1 MARRKWEKSQLWR
14 KIVSG
19 TVSLSLILSL
29 FPLGDVNAYEGDT
42 RGSVNSIRRL
52 AKKYQNDIKS
62 AELELGINP
71 IDAGV
76 DITTEEY
83 ESIIVEFK
91 SLPRITSNALNS
103 GVQTY
108 SIEGGVEKDHS
119 DFNKFLSD
127 NSKEKLAT
135 TYSID
140 HFYYNSF
147 NGVSMKVKGTDI
159 SKLLDSGVVKY
170 IWKDEEV
177 RLDPEIMMEKM
188 EEGPS
193 TRMVTST
200 PLIQVD
206 KLRAEGITGKGIK
219 VGVIDTGI
227 DYNHPDLKGNYKEGG
242 YDFVD
247 GDNDPMETTYEDW
260 KQSGEAELNENGN
273 SYYTYHG
280 THVSGTIGAN
290 GKNAESEFAVK
301 GIAPEADIYGYRVL
315 GPFGVGNSS
324 DIIAAIEKSIDD
336 GMDVINLS
344 LGIQTPNPLY
354 PTSIA
359 CNNAAIAGVVPVVA
373 NGNAGP
379 NETTLGSPGSSSLAI
394 SVGASTT
401 NIALDKFKVK
411 TSTGVTANGKLLART
426 FKSIEDFT
434 NNEYEVVYGG
444 FGFENELLNVNA
456 KGKILI
462 LDRGYLSFGAKFEA
476 AKKAGAIGLII
487 ANNVPGEMNLYFG
500 EKTDIIPGISM
511 SMEEGKMLID
521 AIKDVSVGSEAIK
534 IKLALDGKTTT
545 EADKLADFSSR
556 GPALDE
562 TIKPDIVAPGVGI
575 FSTYPEY
582 INSPEDGIDYSTA
595 YSRIDGTSMAS
606 PHIAGVAALM
616 LQNNN
621 NLTPEQVKVAMM
633 NTAEDLVGDYA
644 VNAEGAGR
652 INAYNAVHS
661 DIAIQVLD
669 KCQSVNEFGEK
680 IEIDYTTGSLSFDRI
695 ARREADTNKSKKL
708 QVVNSGTTNKSFDV
722 SVKFSGEEVGA
733 KNANTNN
740 VTLDIARTV
749 KVEAGKTIDLDTIIN
764 IPANAELGRY
774 EGYITVRNSENP
786 TEDYRLPF
794 AVKYLTPGMNA
805 IELSRPAVSN
815 DLEMMHYAKAS
826 GISATI
832 SVSSPIST
840 MDVYVKDFETQEIV
854 GYVGQQDLS
863 ELPPGYSLTV
873 KALDGRASYF
883 PVDKDGNTDYV
894 RSALVDGKY
903 ILEFIA
909 IDQENGDKYKY
920 NYNVLVDNQDVQL
933 KMDKTP
939 GVYEITKDMFTTEEF
954 YGQDYEAYWVHGNAM
969 DNSIKELN
977 DMGYKNINNSN
988 ILISGFT
995 NGMPSVGLPVSENG
1009 DFKFGIEEMDI
1020 EYGVYEFSPMPTD
1033 IATSQNLYLPPRY
1046 FFVKEG
1052 APYTSVT
1059 LDKDEMQEGEDITA
1073 TIKVNNVTGSSFDAK
1088 LDYFYSFEI
1097 NDIKINEEL
1106 QHILDANKYRVN
1118 IQKEITGDVNRYLNL
1133 KLDVVDK
1140 DGIPVNISGDIAL
1153 LDVEF
1158 NLASDEENEFYKEY
1172 IQCRQMKVKDKE
1184 GNYVEMAYNGTYEG
1198 VMIKQKTSS
1207 IRVPQM
1213 GQGFYDVLD
1222 TGRDTSEL
1230 DKYIWVEDG
1239 EGNKYDLKYLERN
1252 QEYYLSNIPASTKEL
1267 RVVSSM
1273 PGHFKK
1279 AGKFVPSRDFYGELL
1294 GKSYYM
1300 AGTEFYRSLLGGETN
1315 DDGVIDILDA
1325 LEVEKYYGKK
1335 VDYTKNPVD
1344 FNFDGIVD
1352 VYDMDFIVYNF
1363 TGYNEQI
1370 ADRKEPA
1377 MSFEGR
1383 DLDDILKAV
1392 GYEDTIR
1399 LDEITIDKTNMTL
1412 ELGKTEKLTATLTP
1426 NNVPGIS
1433 LIWSSENEQIATVD
1447 ANGNVTAVAPGATT
1461 VIVKTND
1468 GRLSLKCAINVTKD
1482 GEVPTITGI
1491 TLEKPIMDVKI
1502 GEEFDL
1508 NFNLEPYNHLV
1519 KTAEFISSSNSIVS
1533 VVDGKA
1539 VAHKAGKVIVTVNIN
1554 SYTVFGTWEI
1564 NVTDTSTSL
1573 KSIALNEETLKLK
1586 KGESSQLE
1594 VTFDPADATNKNVT
1608 WSSSDEKIVKVV
1620 DGKVVAIGV
1629 GEAVV
1634 TVKSEDG
1641 GYTDTCKVT
1650 VLPTDIGLKS
1660 IKLNESKIKLKKGES
1675 SQLAVTFDPAD
1686 ATNKNVTWSSSDEK
1700 VATVVAGKVV
1710 AVGVGE
1716 AVVTVKSEDGGYTD
1730 TCKVTVLPTDIGL
1743 KSIKL
1748 NESKIK
1754 LKKGESSQLAVTF
1767 DPADATN
1774 KNVTW
1779 SSSDEKIV
1787 KVV

>member
-14 KIVSG
+14 KVVSG

-52 AKKYQNDIKS
+52 AEKYQNDIKS
-62 AELELGINP
+62 AELELGFNP
-71 IDAGV
+71 IDARV
-76 DITTEEY
+76 NITTEEY
-83 ESIIVEFK
+83 QSIIVEFK
-91 SLPRITSNALNS
+91 SLPRITANALNK
-103 GVQTY
+103 GIGTY
-108 SIEGGVEKDHS
+108 SIEGGADREHN
-119 DFNKFLSD
+119 DFNKFLED
-127 NSKEKLAT
+127 KLKEKSAT
-135 TYSID
+135 AYRVEHS
-140 HFYYNSF
+140 YYNSF

-159 SKLLDSGVVKY
+159 SKLLDSGVVKA

-177 RLDPEIMMEKM
+177 RVEPEVIQGKM
-188 EEGPS
+188 DEGIS
-193 TRMVTST
+193 SRMVTST

-206 KLRAEGITGKGIK
+206 KLRAEGITGKGVK

-260 KQSGEAELNENGN
+260 KQSGEAEHNESGN

-290 GKNAESEFAVK
+290 GENTESEFAVK

-315 GPFGVGNSS
+315 GPFGIGSSS
-324 DIIAAIEKSIDD
+324 DIIAAIEKSIAD

-401 NIALDKFKVK
+401 NIALDKFKIK
-411 TSTGVTANGKLLART
+411 TSNGVIANGKLLART
-426 FKSIEDFT
+426 FSSIEDFT
-434 NNEYEVVYGG
+434 NIEHEVVYGG
-444 FGFENELLNVNA
+444 LGFEYELANVDA
-456 KGKILI
+456 KGKILV
-462 LDRGYLSFGAKFEA
+462 LDRGYLSFGEKFA
-476 AKKAGAIGLII
+476 VAKKAGAIGLVI

-500 EKTDIIPGISM
+500 EKVDIIPGISM
-511 SMEEGKMLID
+511 SMEEGKILID
-521 AIKDVSVGSEAIK
+521 AIKAVPSGSEAIK
-534 IKLALDGKTTT
+534 VKIDLDGKTTT
-545 EADKLADFSSR
+545 EADKLAEFSSR

-582 INSPEDGIDYSTA
+582 INSPEEGIDYSIA

-616 LQNNN
+616 LQNNKEI
-621 NLTPEQVKVAMM
+621 TPEQVKVAMM

-661 DIAIQVLD
+661 DIAIKVLD
-669 KCQSVNEFGEK
+669 KCQSINEYGGDK
-680 IEIDYTTGSLSFDRI
+680 VEIDYTTGSISFDRI
-695 ARREADTNKSKKL
+695 AKREVDTSKSKKL
-708 QVVNSGTTNKSFDV
+708 QVVNRGTTNKTLEI
-722 SVKFSGEEVGA
+722 SVNFSGEEVGA
-733 KNANTNN
+733 KNANGNN
-740 VTLDIARTV
+740 VTLDIDKTV
-749 KVEAGKTIDLDTIIN
+749 KVEAGKTVDLDAIIN

-794 AVKYLTPGMNA
+794 AVKYLTPGMNS
-805 IELSRPAVSN
+805 IELSRPAIN
-815 DLEMMHYAKAS
+815 TDLEMMHYAKTP
-826 GISATI
+826 GIYAAI
-832 SVSSPIST
+832 SVSSPISI
-840 MDVYVKDFETQEIV
+840 MDIYVRDFESEEIV

-863 ELPPGYSLTV
+863 ELPPGYTLTI

-883 PVDKDGNTDYV
+883 PMDKDGNVNYV
-894 RSALVDGKY
+894 RRALVDGKY
-903 ILEFIA
+903 TLEFIA
-909 IDQENGDKYKY
+909 TDQENGEKY
-920 NYNVLVDNQDVQL
+920 NYKYNVLVDNEDVKL
-933 KMDKTP
+933 KMDKP
-939 GVYEITKDMFTTEEF
+939 AGVYEITKDMFTTEEF
-954 YGQDYEAYWVHGNAM
+954 NGQDYEAYWVHGNAT

-977 DMGYKNINNSN
+977 EIGYKEINGSN
-988 ILISGFT
+988 IRVSGFT

-1020 EYGVYEFSPMPTD
+1020 ENGVYEFSPMPTD

-1059 LDKDEMQEGEDITA
+1059 LDKGEMQEGEDITA

-1088 LDYFYSFEI
+1088 LEYFWSFEI

-1106 QHILDANKYRVN
+1106 QKILDANKYKVK
-1118 IQKEITGDVNRYLNL
+1118 IEKEITGDVNRYLNL

-1158 NLASDEENEFYKEY
+1158 NLVSDEENEFYKEY
-1172 IQCRQMKVKDKE
+1172 IQCKEMSVKDKD
-1184 GNYVEMAYNGTYEG
+1184 GNNVEISYNGTYEG

-1207 IRVPQM
+1207 IRVQQM
-1213 GQGFYDVLD
+1213 GQGFYDVID
-1222 TGRDTSEL
+1222 TGRDTSQL
-1230 DKYIWVEDG
+1230 DKYIWIEDG
-1239 EGNKYDLKYLERN
+1239 EGNKYDLKYIERN
-1252 QEYYLSNIPASTKEL
+1252 QEYYLSNIPASAKEL

-1279 AGKFVPSRDFYGELL
+1279 VGRFVPSRELNGELL

-1300 AGTEFYRSLLGGETN
+1300 AGSEYYRPVWGGEVN

-1325 LEVEKYYGKK
+1325 LEVEKYYGHK

-1352 VYDMDFIVYNF
+1352 VYDMDYIVNNF
-1363 TGYNEQI
+1363 TAYNEQI
-1370 ADRKEPA
+1370 VDRNEPL
-1377 MSFEGR
+1377 MSYEGR
-1383 DLDDILKAV
+1383 NLGDILKSV

-1399 LDEITIDKTNMTL
+1399 LDEIKIDKTNMTL
-1412 ELGKTEKLTATLTP
+1412 EVGKTEKLTATLTP

-1447 ANGNVTAVAPGATT
+1447 TNGNVTSVAPGTTT
-1461 VIVKTND
+1461 VLVQTND
-1468 GRLSLKCAINVTKD
+1468 GRLSLRCAINVTKD
-1482 GEVPTITGI
+1482 GKVPIITGI
-1491 TLEKPIMDVKI
+1491 DLEKTIMDVKV
-1502 GEEFDL
+1502 GEEFEL
-1508 NFNLEPYNHLV
+1508 NFDVEPYNHLV
-1519 KTAEFISSSNSIVS
+1519 KTAQFISSSNSIVS

-1539 VAHKAGKVIVTVNIN
+1539 VAHKPGKVIVTVNIN
-1554 SYTVFGTWEI
+1554 SGTIFGTWEI
-1564 NVTDTSTSL
+1564 NVAETKL
-1573 KSIALNEETLKLK
+1573 KSITLNKEALKLK

-1594 VTFDPADATNKNVT
+1594 VTFDPSDATNKSVT
-1608 WSSSDEKIVKVV
+1608 WSSSDEKVATVV
-1620 DGKVVAIGV
+1620 GGKVVAVGA

-1660 IKLNESKIKLKKGES
+1660 IKLNESKLKLKKGES
-1675 SQLAVTFDPAD
+1675 SQLEVTFDPSD
-1686 ATNKNVTWSSSDEK
+1686 ATNKNVIWSSSDEK
-1700 VATVVAGKVV
+1700 VATVVGGKVV
-1710 AVGVGE
+1710 AVGAGE
-1716 AVVTVKSEDGGYTD
+1716 AVVTVKSEDGGY
-1730 TCKVTVLPTDIGL
+1730 
-1743 KSIKL
+1743 
-1748 NESKIK
+1748 
-1754 LKKGESSQLAVTF
+1754 
-1767 DPADATN
+1767 
-1774 KNVTW
+1774 
-1779 SSSDEKIV
+1779 
-1787 KVV
+1787 